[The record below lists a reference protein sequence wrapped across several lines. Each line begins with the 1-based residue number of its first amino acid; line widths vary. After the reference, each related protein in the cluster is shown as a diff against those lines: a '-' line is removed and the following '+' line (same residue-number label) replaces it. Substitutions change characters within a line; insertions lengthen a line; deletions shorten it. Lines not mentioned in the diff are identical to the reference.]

1 MRGKLN
7 NQQGLTLVEMLCAV
21 IILILLGLILN
32 TGLQLSVK
40 AYDDMTAETETELLL
55 STAADSLADVLR
67 FAERAETKLDG
78 TVKFVH
84 PSFGAGT
91 DGSGIEVSVDG
102 DGKLLVGGKQLLP
115 PGAYRNGIYVIA
127 DDMELTYS
135 ETTGCFTVKLR
146 AKEKDGEIFAEQTF
160 TVKCLNPA
168 GVPAEEAGG

>member
-67 FAERAETKLDG
+67 FAIEAKTESETV
-78 TVKFVH
+78 TFTH
-84 PSFGAGT
+84 PSFGNNIDVT
-91 DGSGIEVSVDG
+91 VV

-115 PGAYRNGIYVIA
+115 PGAYRGEIYQI
-127 DDMELTYS
+127 ELSSISYNKDNK
-135 ETTGCFTVKLR
+135 CFTVKLK
-146 AKEKDGEIFAEQTF
+146 AKEKVGEISAEQEF

-168 GVPAEEAGG
+168 KVDDGEGAGG